1 MENEE
6 LAVLIQQ
13 GREELLPKLWEQV
26 SGLVAKLAW
35 ERYKATGG
43 CGGVEVE
50 DLTQSGFLALLE
62 AVNRFDPAKGY
73 AFTTTLG
80 MCLKKAFAEAG
91 GYRTSRRDPLDGC
104 VSLDAPLTDAG
115 TLMELQADPAN
126 VFEEAEHRIWLAQL
140 REAMA
145 QAVSKLPE
153 DQQRTIR
160 RRYYRDESQTA
171 AAAAEGITPGV
182 LRRLESE
189 GLRNLRTADEL
200 AQFIEEQ
207 TPYYV
212 HVGRVGFVRTQTSAV
227 ELAVLKRDRLQRA
240 LAGDFGRSEAQEDV

>member
-1 MENEE
+1 MKNEE
-6 LAVLIQQ
+6 LAILIQQ
-13 GREELLPKLWEQV
+13 GREDLLPELWEQV

-62 AVNRFDPAKGY
+62 AVKRFDPAKGY

-80 MCLKKAFAEAG
+80 MCLKTAFAEAG

-104 VSLDAPLTDAG
+104 ASLDAPLTDAG
-115 TLMELQADPAN
+115 TLMEFQADPGNEIEA
-126 VFEEAEHRIWLAQL
+126 AEHRIWLAQL
-140 REAMA
+140 RKAMA
-145 QAVSKLPE
+145 QAVGKLPE

-160 RRYYRDESQTA
+160 RRYYRDESRTA
-171 AAAAEGITPGV
+171 AAKAEGITPGV
-182 LRRLESE
+182 LRHLESE

-200 AQFIEEQ
+200 AQFVEAQ
-207 TPYYV
+207 TPYYI
-212 HVGRVGFVRTQTSAV
+212 HVGRIGFARTRTSAV
-227 ELAVLKRDRLQRA
+227 EVAVLRRERIQRA
-240 LAGDFGRSEAQEDV
+240 LAGDFGRSEAQEDT